1 MKSFITLS
9 AITIIFTLA
18 SCRSLISTPPLT
30 ERAPDTLNKPT
41 ETVLSKDT
49 VADLPRGTLLT
60 TKLEDRIEVVLKEET
75 KVTVVGESLP
85 NEVVVPKNT
94 MVILPGNT
102 TVQTT
107 TTTKATIEKASEI
120 VLPSG
125 TEITITK
132 INWYALLFY
141 GLLISVFGWY
151 YMKSREDKDSDG
163 DGFVDKLNEEKNEVI
178 QSEK

>member
-9 AITIIFTLA
+9 VITLIFTLA
-18 SCRSLISTPPLT
+18 SCRSFLSTPPLL
-30 ERAPDTLNKPT
+30 ERSPDTINKPT
-41 ETVLSKDT
+41 ETILAKDT
-49 VADLPRGTLLT
+49 SAELPRGTLVT
-60 TKLEDRIEVVLKEET
+60 TKPEDRLEVVLCVDT
-75 KVTVVGESLP
+75 KVSVVGDVPQEMIL
-85 NEVVVPKNT
+85 PKNT

-102 TVQTT
+102 SLQTT
-107 TTTKATIEKASEI
+107 TITKATIEKASEV

-141 GLLISVFGWY
+141 GLLIFTLGWY
-151 YMKSREDKDSDG
+151 YMRSREDKDSDS
-163 DGFVDKLNEEKNEVI
+163 DGFVDNLNEEKNEII

>member
-1 MKSFITLS
+1 M
-9 AITIIFTLA
+9 A

-141 GLLISVFGWY
+141 GLLISVFGW
-151 YMKSREDKDSDG
+151 
-163 DGFVDKLNEEKNEVI
+163 
-178 QSEK
+178 